1 MDAIERVQSAITMV
15 EEARSVPLSASCVV
29 HRGELLEILEGARTA
44 LPVDFDRA
52 QRILRDQERIL
63 EEARLSADNLIAL
76 AREEV
81 AQMVEQTEIVSA
93 ARKEAQ
99 RILGEVENETK
110 RERDDCD
117 AYTDSRL
124 ATLEVILNKTLEVV
138 NRGRDKLGGIEEKH
152 ALSELSE

>member
-1 MDAIERVQSAITMV
+1 MDAIERVQAAITMV

-29 HRGELLEILEGARTA
+29 HRGELLEVLEQARQSF
-44 LPVDFDRA
+44 PSDFDQA
-52 QRILRDQERIL
+52 GQILLQQDQIL
-63 EEARLSADNLIAL
+63 EEARVSADQLIAL

-99 RILGEVENETK
+99 RILDEVDAEAKKE
-110 RERDDCD
+110 REEIE
-117 AYTDSRL
+117 AYIDSRL

-138 NRGRDKLGGIEEKH
+138 NRGRDKLGGLEEKH
-152 ALSELSE
+152 ALSELAE